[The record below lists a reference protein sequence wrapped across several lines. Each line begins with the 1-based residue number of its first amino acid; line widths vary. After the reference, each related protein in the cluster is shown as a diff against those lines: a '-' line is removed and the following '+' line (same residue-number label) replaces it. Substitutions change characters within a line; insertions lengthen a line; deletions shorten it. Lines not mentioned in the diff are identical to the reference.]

1 LVDFAKYDSL
11 IQDLTLIESEIAAIV
26 EKLRVSTQREQE
38 LEIQLAK
45 AKQENAVLIK
55 RISELEHQL
64 ENTQIKSE
72 NEYFGSLNTKEKEV
86 LKQKIQN
93 LITRIEYHLS
103 S

>member
-1 LVDFAKYDSL
+1 MFDFTKYDAL
-11 IQDLTLIESEIAAIV
+11 IQDLTLIESEVAAIV
-26 EKLRVSTQREQE
+26 EKLRVSSQREQN

-45 AKQENAVLIK
+45 VKQENALLLK

-64 ENTQIKSE
+64 ENSQIKSE
-72 NEYFGSLNTKEKEV
+72 NEYFGTLNPREKEA

>member
-1 LVDFAKYDSL
+1 MFDFTKYDAL

-26 EKLRVSTQREQE
+26 EKLHVSSQREQE

-45 AKQENAVLIK
+45 VKQENAVLLK
-55 RISELEHQL
+55 RINELEHQL
-64 ENTQIKSE
+64 ENSQIKSE

>member
-11 IQDLTLIESEIAAIV
+11 IQDLTLIESEVAAIV
-26 EKLRVSTQREQE
+26 EKLRLSTQREQE

-45 AKQENAVLIK
+45 AKQENAMLVK

>member
-1 LVDFAKYDSL
+1 MFDFTKYDAL

-26 EKLRVSTQREQE
+26 EKLRVSTEREQE

-45 AKQENAVLIK
+45 ARQENAVLLK
-55 RISELEHQL
+55 RINELEHQL
-64 ENTQIKSE
+64 ENSQIESE

>member
-1 LVDFAKYDSL
+1 MFDFTKYDSL
-11 IQDLTLIESEIAAIV
+11 LQDLTLIESEIAAIV
-26 EKLRVSTQREQE
+26 EKFRVSTQREQE

-45 AKQENAVLIK
+45 VKQENAVLLK
-55 RISELEHQL
+55 RINELEHQL
-64 ENTQIKSE
+64 ENSQVKSE
-72 NEYFGSLNTKEKEV
+72 NEYFGTLNPKEKEV

>member
-1 LVDFAKYDSL
+1 MVDFAKYDSL
-11 IQDLTLIESEIAAIV
+11 IQDLTLIESEVAAIV
-26 EKLRVSTQREQE
+26 EKLQISTQREQE

-45 AKQENAVLIK
+45 VKQENAVLMK

-72 NEYFGSLNTKEKEV
+72 NEYFGSLNSKEKEV

>member
-11 IQDLTLIESEIAAIV
+11 IQDLTLIESEVAAIV
-26 EKLRVSTQREQE
+26 EKLRLSTQREQE

-45 AKQENAVLIK
+45 AKQENAMLVK

-64 ENTQIKSE
+64 ENTQIKTE

>member
-1 LVDFAKYDSL
+1 MSEFTKYDAL
-11 IQDLTLIESEIAAIV
+11 IQDLTLIESEVAAIV
-26 EKLRVSTQREQE
+26 EKYRISSERMQE

-45 AKQENAVLIK
+45 VKQENSVLLK
-55 RISELEHQL
+55 RVNELEHQL
-64 ENTQIKSE
+64 ENSHIKSE
-72 NEYFGSLNTKEKEV
+72 NDYFSSLNTKEKEV

>member
-1 LVDFAKYDSL
+1 VDFAKYDSL

-64 ENTQIKSE
+64 ENTQIKSV

>member
-1 LVDFAKYDSL
+1 MFDFTKYDAL
-11 IQDLTLIESEIAAIV
+11 IQDLTLIESEVAAIV
-26 EKLRVSTQREQE
+26 EKLRISTEREQE

-45 AKQENAVLIK
+45 AKQENAVLLK
-55 RISELEHQL
+55 RINELEHQL
-64 ENTQIKSE
+64 ENSQIKSE

>member
-1 LVDFAKYDSL
+1 MFDFTKYDAL
-11 IQDLTLIESEIAAIV
+11 IQDLSLIESEVAAIV
-26 EKLRVSTQREQE
+26 EKLRITSEREKE

-45 AKQENAVLIK
+45 VKQENALLLK
-55 RISELEHQL
+55 RINELEHQI
-64 ENTQIKSE
+64 ENEQVKSE
-72 NEYFGSLNTKEKEV
+72 NEFFTSLNTKEKEA

>member
-1 LVDFAKYDSL
+1 MVDFAKYDSL

-26 EKLRVSTQREQE
+26 EKLQISTQREQE

-45 AKQENAVLIK
+45 VKQENAVLVK

-72 NEYFGSLNTKEKEV
+72 NEYFGSLNSKEKEV

>member
-1 LVDFAKYDSL
+1 MFDFTKYDAL

-26 EKLRVSTQREQE
+26 EKLRVSTEREQE

-45 AKQENAVLIK
+45 ARQENAVLLK
-55 RISELEHQL
+55 RINELEHQL
-64 ENTQIKSE
+64 ENSQIKSE

>member
-1 LVDFAKYDSL
+1 MDFAKYDSL
-11 IQDLTLIESEIAAIV
+11 IYDLTLIESEISAIV

>member
-1 LVDFAKYDSL
+1 LFDFTKYDAL

-26 EKLRVSTQREQE
+26 EKLRVSTEREQE

-45 AKQENAVLIK
+45 ARQENAVLLK
-55 RISELEHQL
+55 RINELEHQL
-64 ENTQIKSE
+64 ENSQIKSE

>member
-1 LVDFAKYDSL
+1 MDFAKYDSL

>member
-1 LVDFAKYDSL
+1 MDFAKYDSL

-38 LEIQLAK
+38 LEIQLVK

-72 NEYFGSLNTKEKEV
+72 NEYFGSLNTKEKEI

>member
-1 LVDFAKYDSL
+1 MDFAKYDSL
-11 IQDLTLIESEIAAIV
+11 IQDLTLIESEISAIA

>member
-1 LVDFAKYDSL
+1 MVDFAKYDSL
-11 IQDLTLIESEIAAIV
+11 IQDLTLIESEVAAIV
-26 EKLRVSTQREQE
+26 EKLQISTQREQE

-45 AKQENAVLIK
+45 VKQENAVLVK

-72 NEYFGSLNTKEKEV
+72 NEYFGSLNSKEKEV

>member
-1 LVDFAKYDSL
+1 VDFAKYDSL

-38 LEIQLAK
+38 LEIQLVK

-72 NEYFGSLNTKEKEV
+72 NEYFGSLNTKEKEI

>member
-1 LVDFAKYDSL
+1 MDFAKYDSL
-11 IQDLTLIESEIAAIV
+11 IQDLTLIESEISAIA
-26 EKLRVSTQREQE
+26 EKLRVSTQKEQE

-72 NEYFGSLNTKEKEV
+72 NEYFGSLNMKEKEV

>member
-1 LVDFAKYDSL
+1 VDFAKYDSL

>member
-1 LVDFAKYDSL
+1 MFDFTKYDAI
-11 IQDLTLIESEIAAIV
+11 IQDLTLIESEVASIS
-26 EKLRVSTQREQE
+26 EKLRISKEREQE

-45 AKQENAVLIK
+45 TKQENAVLLK
-55 RISELEHQL
+55 RINELEHQI
-64 ENTQIKSE
+64 ESSQIKSE
-72 NEYFGSLNTKEKEV
+72 NQYFGSLNTKEKEV

>member
-1 LVDFAKYDSL
+1 MVDFAKYDSL
-11 IQDLTLIESEIAAIV
+11 IQDLTLIESEVAAIV
-26 EKLRVSTQREQE
+26 EKFQISTQREQE

-45 AKQENAVLIK
+45 VKQENAVLVK

-72 NEYFGSLNTKEKEV
+72 NEYFGSLNSKEKEV

>member
-1 LVDFAKYDSL
+1 MDFAKYDSL
-11 IQDLTLIESEIAAIV
+11 IHDLTLIESEISAIA

>member
-1 LVDFAKYDSL
+1 VDFAKYDSL
-11 IQDLTLIESEIAAIV
+11 IQDLTLIESEIAAII

>member
-1 LVDFAKYDSL
+1 MDFAKYDSL
-11 IQDLTLIESEIAAIV
+11 IQDLTLIESEISTIV

-45 AKQENAVLIK
+45 AKQENAVLMK
-55 RISELEHQL
+55 RINELEHQL

-72 NEYFGSLNTKEKEV
+72 NEYFGSLNSKEKEV

-93 LITRIEYHLS
+93 LITRIEYYLS

>member
-1 LVDFAKYDSL
+1 MFDFTKYDAL
-11 IQDLTLIESEIAAIV
+11 IQDLTLIESEVAAIV
-26 EKLRVSTQREQE
+26 EKLRVSTEREQE

-45 AKQENAVLIK
+45 AKQENAVLLK
-55 RISELEHQL
+55 RINELEHQL
-64 ENTQIKSE
+64 ENSRIKSV

>member
-1 LVDFAKYDSL
+1 MDFAKYDSL
-11 IQDLTLIESEIAAIV
+11 IQDLTLIESEISAIA

-45 AKQENAVLIK
+45 AKQENAVLMK

>member
-1 LVDFAKYDSL
+1 MVDFAKYDSL
-11 IQDLTLIESEIAAIV
+11 IQDLTLIESEVAAIV
-26 EKLRVSTQREQE
+26 EKLQISTQRERE

-45 AKQENAVLIK
+45 VKQENAVLVK
-55 RISELEHQL
+55 KISELEHQL

-72 NEYFGSLNTKEKEV
+72 NEYFGSLNSKEKEV

>member
-1 LVDFAKYDSL
+1 MDFAKYDSL
-11 IQDLTLIESEIAAIV
+11 IQDLTLIESEISAIA

-86 LKQKIQN
+86 LRQKIQN

>member
-1 LVDFAKYDSL
+1 MDFAKYDSL
-11 IQDLTLIESEIAAIV
+11 IQDLTLIESEISAIT

-38 LEIQLAK
+38 LEIQLTK
-45 AKQENAVLIK
+45 AKQENAALIK

>member
-1 LVDFAKYDSL
+1 MFDFTKYDAL

-26 EKLRVSTQREQE
+26 EKLRVSTEREQE

-45 AKQENAVLIK
+45 ARQENAVLLK

-64 ENTQIKSE
+64 ENSQIRSE

>member
-1 LVDFAKYDSL
+1 MDFAKYDSL

-26 EKLRVSTQREQE
+26 EKFRVSSQREQE

-45 AKQENAVLIK
+45 SKQENAVLIK

>member
-1 LVDFAKYDSL
+1 MDFAKYDSL
-11 IQDLTLIESEIAAIV
+11 IQDLTLIESEISAIA
-26 EKLRVSTQREQE
+26 EKLRVSTQKEQE

-45 AKQENAVLIK
+45 AKQENAVLMK

-72 NEYFGSLNTKEKEV
+72 NEYFGSLNMKEKEV

>member
-1 LVDFAKYDSL
+1 MDFAKYDSL

-38 LEIQLAK
+38 LEIQLVK

>member
-1 LVDFAKYDSL
+1 MDFAKYDSL
-11 IQDLTLIESEIAAIV
+11 IQDLTLIESEISTIV

-45 AKQENAVLIK
+45 AKQENAVLMK
-55 RISELEHQL
+55 RINELEHQL

-72 NEYFGSLNTKEKEV
+72 NEYFGSLNSKEKEV

>member
-1 LVDFAKYDSL
+1 MVDFAKYDSL
-11 IQDLTLIESEIAAIV
+11 IQDLTLIESEISAIV

-45 AKQENAVLIK
+45 AKQENTVLIK

-72 NEYFGSLNTKEKEV
+72 NEYFGSLNSKEKEV

>member
-1 LVDFAKYDSL
+1 MVDFAKYDSL
-11 IQDLTLIESEIAAIV
+11 IQDLTLIESEVAAIV
-26 EKLRVSTQREQE
+26 EKLRLSTQREQE

-45 AKQENAVLIK
+45 AKQENAMLVK

-64 ENTQIKSE
+64 ENTQIKTE